1 MCGLSPNRLQYGK
14 DATRRVL
21 IAGDPNLRD
30 NPACFCFVHLK
41 FPSMNRSL
49 LVKKWVP
56 RSACVVFVL
65 VFSSLFAA
73 AQVAVTTYHNDNSR
87 SGLNAN
93 ETILSPSNVNEVQFG
108 KRLVLPV
115 TGYVYAQ
122 PLYVPGVNINGNRH
136 NVVYVA
142 TEHDQVYAFDVNT
155 GQQLWQVSFIGTF
168 GNKQI
173 LTVSSINDLGCGD
186 LIPEVGITSTPVID
200 LTTNYM
206 YVVAKT
212 KEVVNQVTTFYQ
224 RMHVLDIRTGAEIL
238 LNPYFGAPIT
248 AKTRGTG
255 SGSVNGYLTFDPRLQ
270 NQRSALALANGLV
283 FVAWGSHCDI
293 GTFHGYVMAFSKSSL
308 HPSGVFVTTP
318 NAYQGAAWAGGWGP
332 AVDSGNFIYVPT
344 GNGYFDVNVGGID
357 YGDSILRLSW
367 AGVLPGVADYFT
379 PWDQAMLNSYD
390 DDVSSGGVL
399 LLPDQPGAPYPHLLV
414 QAGKEGTVDLVNRDN
429 MGHFNAGGDTQIV
442 QTLRDITGSIFGA
455 PAMWNN
461 NLYFGGVSSPL
472 EAFYYDPVAQQ
483 IQTSYTS
490 KSPEVFSYPG
500 PTASVSANG
509 TSNAIV
515 WIVETDN
522 YYLGGSAVLRAYDA
536 TNLATEL
543 YNSNQNPQRDQAGA
557 AVKFAVPTVADGQ
570 VFVGSVN
577 EVDVYGLL
585 N

>member
-1 MCGLSPNRLQYGK
+1 MCDLSRNRLQYGK

-30 NPACFCFVHLK
+30 NPACFCFVHPK

-93 ETILSPSNVNEVQFG
+93 ETILRPANVNQSQFG

-122 PLYVPGVNINGNRH
+122 PLYVPGVNINGTLH

-142 TEHDQVYAFDVNT
+142 TEHDQVYAFDANT
-155 GQQLWQVSFIGTF
+155 GQQLWQTSFIGTF

-200 LTTNYM
+200 LTTNYI

-212 KEVVNQVTTFYQ
+212 KEIVSGVTTFYQ
-224 RMHVLDIRTGAEIL
+224 RMHVLDIRTGTEIL

-248 AKTRGTG
+248 AKTPGTG
-255 SGSVNGYLTFDPRLQ
+255 SGSVGGYLTFDPKMEH
-270 NQRSALALANGLV
+270 QRSALALANGMV
-283 FVAWGSHCDI
+283 FVSWGAHCDI
-293 GTFHGYVMAFSKSSL
+293 GNYHGYVMGFSKSSL

-318 NAYQGAAWAGGWGP
+318 NAYEGGVWAGGWGP
-332 AVDSGNFIYVPT
+332 AVDSGNFVYVPT

-367 AGVLPGVADYFT
+367 AGVLPRVADYFT

-390 DDVSSGGVL
+390 TDVASGGIL

-414 QAGKEGTVDLVNRDN
+414 QAGKEGTIDLVNRDN
-429 MGHFNAGGDTQIV
+429 MGHFHAGGDTQIV
-442 QTLRDITGSIFGA
+442 QTLRDITGGIFGG
-455 PAMWNN
+455 PAMWND
-461 NLYFGGVSSPL
+461 NLYFGGISSPM

-483 IQTSYTS
+483 IQANYTS
-490 KSPEVFSYPG
+490 ATPEIFSFPG
-500 PTASVSANG
+500 PTPSISANG
-509 TSNAIV
+509 TSNAIA
-515 WIVETDN
+515 WIVETDT
-522 YYLGGSAVLRAYDA
+522 YHGGAAVLRAYDA

-557 AVKFAVPTVADGQ
+557 PAKFSVPTIADGQ
-570 VFVGSVN
+570 VFVGAVN